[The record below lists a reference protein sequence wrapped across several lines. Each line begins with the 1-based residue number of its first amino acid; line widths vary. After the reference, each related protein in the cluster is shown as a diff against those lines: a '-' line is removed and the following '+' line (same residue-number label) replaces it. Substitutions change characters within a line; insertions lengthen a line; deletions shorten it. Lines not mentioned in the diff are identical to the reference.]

1 MKRVAA
7 LGSLLTLATALMACG
22 TTEPEPSV
30 ETQAQSTTPPPP
42 ESSTEEIFFGEPF
55 TLTRCED
62 DQPCDVD
69 VIFTD
74 ITLTETCPG
83 GVSSPEADP
92 RDAQDNIYVTIEGE
106 YTANLSPTNFSIS
119 ETDFTGLAEDGTE
132 IAPAEALDCNN
143 GDDAEQLS
151 EPVSEGSSRKGQLTM
166 SIDPRVITLQFAPT
180 REPVIREISLKDI
193 EVEPGSDEV
202 PGQAS
207 SESPAAAENPVSSPS
222 ESLPE
227 EPTIVECLSG
237 TPGPTLMSDGTV
249 QPTDYCFYAKGG
261 PESAEAESRAGYAPL
276 PPADSD
282 SACAAAI
289 CGYGTN
295 SQGQPNPTSG
305 EIQTLDGC
313 QRGYI
318 TDPELC
324 AAVEWVETH
333 QY

>member
-7 LGSLLTLATALMACG
+7 LGSLLTLATTLIACG

-30 ETQAQSTTPPPP
+30 ETQAQSTTTPPP
-42 ESSTEEIFFGEPF
+42 ESSLEEIIFGEPF

-69 VIFTD
+69 VTFTA
-74 ITLTETCPG
+74 ITLNETCPG

-106 YTANLSPTNFSIS
+106 YTVNSSPTNFSIS
-119 ETDFTGLAEDGTE
+119 ETDFTGLSEDGTE
-132 IAPAEALDCNN
+132 ITPAAALDCNN
-143 GDDAEQLS
+143 GDDAEQLN
-151 EPVSEGSSRKGQLTM
+151 EPVSEGGSRKGQLTM
-166 SIDPRVITLQFAPT
+166 SIDPGVTSLQFAPT
-180 REPVIREISLKDI
+180 PEPVIREISLKGI
-193 EVEPGSDEV
+193 EVEPVSGEV

-207 SESPAAAENPVSSPS
+207 SESPTVAEDSISYSSEPVA
-222 ESLPE
+222 E
-227 EPTIVECLSG
+227 EPTIVECIPG
-237 TPGPTLMSDGTV
+237 TPGPSLMSDGTV
-249 QPTDYCFYAKGG
+249 QPTDYCFYANGG
-261 PESAEAESRAGYAPL
+261 PEYAEAESRAGYAPL
-276 PPADSD
+276 PSADSD
-282 SACAAAI
+282 SWCAAAI

-305 EIQTLDGC
+305 EIQTLDSC
-313 QRGYI
+313 QRGWI

-324 AAVEWVETH
+324 AAVAWVETH